1 MGETPRPR
9 TQGRGNARQR
19 AQQVRAEQER
29 RRRQRRLLIGGVAL
43 IALILTLGGG
53 GLIYS
58 RIHRTVQTQ
67 NATAA
72 DLPVDGV
79 QCLGN
84 ESLAY
89 HIHQHLTLYQ
99 DGKPVT
105 LPAFI
110 GIPVGSN
117 IPGGTCYYWLHV
129 HDTTG
134 VVHVESPTTQ
144 NYTLGQFLDVW
155 QRTTQLDA
163 QGGGNTQVSDAFVR
177 ALRAASPGDVHI
189 YVADKEV
196 SDYASILLTA
206 HEMITIEIGTPLQ
219 PPTTNYA
226 FPAGE

>member
-1 MGETPRPR
+1 MGETQGPRK
-9 TQGRGNARQR
+9 QGRANARQR
-19 AQQVRAEQER
+19 AQQLRAAQER
-29 RRRQRRLLIGGVAL
+29 QRRQRSLLIGGVL
-43 IALILTLGGG
+43 IVALILVLGGG
-53 GLIYS
+53 LLIYN
-58 RIHRTVQTQ
+58 RIHGSVQTQ

-72 DLPVDGV
+72 SLPVDGV

-84 ESLAY
+84 ETLAY

-105 LPAFI
+105 LPANI

-144 NYTLGQFLDVW
+144 NYTLGQFLDIW
-155 QRTTQLDA
+155 QRTAQLDA
-163 QGGGNTQVSDAFVR
+163 QGGGNVQVSDAFVR
-177 ALRAASPGDVHI
+177 ALRAASPGDVHVYI
-189 YVADKEV
+189 GDKEV
-196 SDYASILLTA
+196 SDYNSITLTA
-206 HEMITIEIGTPLQ
+206 HELITIEIGTPLQ
-219 PPTTNYA
+219 PPPTTYT